1 MIEVRSLTKIYGTRY
16 ALRGVSFEAKP
27 AALLGIFGPN
37 GAGKTTLVRLIAGQ
51 ARPTAG
57 TVLVAGQDIRRSPA
71 EARRRI
77 GVVGHHTFVYDDL
90 TGFENLRFY
99 SRMFGLRR
107 SASQI
112 RALLAEVGLEGR
124 GDEPVRH
131 YSRGMQQRLAL
142 ARATLH
148 DPQVLLLDEPYTGL
162 DREASQ
168 FLDQLLQKQKESGRT
183 VLLITHDVDHGL
195 RLADDVLVLVQ
206 GRVVASGRATQFTA
220 EAVQLLYEAE
230 RKRA

>member
-27 AALLGIFGPN
+27 AGLLGIFGPN

-71 EARRRI
+71 ETRRRI

-112 RALLAEVGLEGR
+112 HALLAEVGLEGR
-124 GDEPVRH
+124 GNEPVRH

-183 VLLITHDVDHGL
+183 ILLITHDVNHGL

-206 GRVVASGRATQFTA
+206 GRVVASGPATQFTA